1 MASPRGVPRSQA
13 TARAARPG
21 PRHAMN
27 PSTRGGRLAGKA
39 AIVTGAA
46 TGIGEATARLYAD
59 EGAKVVVADIRAAEG
74 EALARAIREA
84 GGDAIFI
91 DTDVAP
97 DGALER
103 PVRPHGTRIGRNE
116 KR

>member
-91 DTDVAP
+91 ATDVRSEEHTSE
-97 DGALER
+97 LQSLM
-103 PVRPHGTRIGRNE
+103 RISYAGF
-116 KR
+116 

>member
-84 GGDAIFI
+84 GGDAFFI
-91 DTDVAP
+91 ATGLGRASCGERMVP
-97 DGALER
+97 YREFWGGA
-103 PVRPHGTRIGRNE
+103 GT
-116 KR
+116 